1 MTNTT
6 GGILDPKISSTKL
19 YFNPSTGTLYATIF
33 NSLSDMAE
41 KINITEI
48 RDATERLININGIE
62 FDWRENNIKSS
73 GVSAQEVLSQFP
85 HLVDQ
90 NHLGQLG
97 VNYNGLVGYLVE
109 SIKELNYRIKKLE
122 S

>member
-1 MTNTT
+1 
-6 GGILDPKISSTKL
+6 
-19 YFNPSTGTLYATIF
+19 
-33 NSLSDMAE
+33 MAE